1 MSLLEVSALNVDF
14 NTREGVM
21 NAVNSISFT
30 VERGETLGIVGES
43 GSGKTVCCNALMR
56 LLPIP
61 PAAIKGRALFDGVDL
76 LTSSE
81 STLRSIRGR
90 HIGMIF
96 QDPMTALNPFM
107 RIGQQIME
115 PLQLH
120 YKTPK
125 DLARKRALALLQE
138 VGIDKP
144 AQRMDCYAHEL
155 SGGMRQRVMIA
166 MALITEPDLLIAD
179 EPTTA
184 LDVTTQAQIL
194 ALLNELQQ
202 RRNIAM
208 IFISHDLHVIKQ
220 IATRV
225 LVLQKG
231 CMVEQGHCAKVFGAP
246 QHEYTQSLLNAIPKG
261 EKPTRYRHEQPLA
274 PNFLTITNASISF
287 AGKPTPHLAVK
298 DVSLSLARGEI
309 LGLVGESGCG
319 KTSLAQSVVRL
330 VDLEKGEVKL
340 QNKLVTS
347 LNKKALRLA
356 RKDMQMIFQDPF
368 ASLNPRMSIFEII
381 AEPLK
386 LHGLAKTKNSLSEK
400 VLALMCEVGLEANWA
415 HKYPHQFSGGQRQR
429 VAIARAI
436 AVEPQLI
443 IADEPVSALD
453 VTIQAQIL
461 KLLLDLC
468 WQYNISMIFISHD
481 LAVVRY
487 VADRI
492 AVMQKGQIVEL
503 GNTEALLK
511 NPQHHYTQTLLAARL
526 S

>member
-1 MSLLEVSALNVDF
+1 M
-14 NTREGVM
+14 
-21 NAVNSISFT
+21 
-30 VERGETLGIVGES
+30 
-43 GSGKTVCCNALMR
+43 
-56 LLPIP
+56 
-61 PAAIKGRALFDGVDL
+61 
-76 LTSSE
+76 
-81 STLRSIRGR
+81 
-90 HIGMIF
+90 
-96 QDPMTALNPFM
+96 
-107 RIGQQIME
+107 
-115 PLQLH
+115 
-120 YKTPK
+120 
-125 DLARKRALALLQE
+125 
-138 VGIDKP
+138 
-144 AQRMDCYAHEL
+144 
-155 SGGMRQRVMIA
+155 
-166 MALITEPDLLIAD
+166 
-179 EPTTA
+179 
-184 LDVTTQAQIL
+184 
-194 ALLNELQQ
+194 
-202 RRNIAM
+202 
-208 IFISHDLHVIKQ
+208 
-220 IATRV
+220 
-225 LVLQKG
+225 
-231 CMVEQGHCAKVFGAP
+231 
-246 QHEYTQSLLNAIPKG
+246 
-261 EKPTRYRHEQPLA
+261 
-274 PNFLTITNASISF
+274 
-287 AGKPTPHLAVK
+287 
-298 DVSLSLARGEI
+298 
-309 LGLVGESGCG
+309 GESGCG

-330 VDLEKGEVKL
+330 VDLEEGEVKL

-386 LHGLAKTKNSLSEK
+386 LHDLAKTKHSLSEK

>member
-1 MSLLEVSALNVDF
+1 MSLLYVSALNIDF
-14 NTREGVM
+14 NTREGVI
-21 NAVNSISFT
+21 NAVNSVSFT
-30 VERGETLGIVGES
+30 VDRGETLGIVGES

-56 LLPIP
+56 LLPTP
-61 PAAIKGRALFDGVDL
+61 PAAIEGRAVFDGVDL

-81 STLRSIRGR
+81 SRLRSIRGR
-90 HIGMIF
+90 RIGMIF

-125 DLARKRALALLQE
+125 DLARKKTLAILQE

-144 AQRMDCYAHEL
+144 EQRLNCYAHEL

-231 CMVEQGHCAKVFGAP
+231 CMVEQGRCAQVFAAP
-246 QHEYTQSLLNAIPKG
+246 QHDYTKSLLDAIPKG
-261 EKPTRYRHEQPLA
+261 KKPTRYRHEQPLA
-274 PNFLTITNASISF
+274 PNFLSITNASISF
-287 AGKPTPHLAVK
+287 PAKPTPNLAVK
-298 DVSLSLARGEI
+298 DVSLSMARGEI

-319 KTSLAQSVVRL
+319 KTSLAQSLVRL
-330 VDLEKGEVKL
+330 VDLEQGEIKL
-340 QNKLVTS
+340 KNKSLTS
-347 LNKKALRLA
+347 LNEKQLRLA

-386 LHGLAKTKNSLSEK
+386 LHGLATTKRSLNEK

-415 HKYPHQFSGGQRQR
+415 HQYPHQFSGGQRQR

-468 WQYNISMIFISHD
+468 WQYSISMIFISHD

-503 GNTEALLK
+503 GNTEALLT
-511 NPQHHYTQTLLAARL
+511 NPQHSYTQTLLAARL